1 MHPASFIFTSLSLQS
16 REENPLRTMLRMLQ
30 LGSLAVVLASLW
42 HAEAFVPDRNGGR
55 SSLGRK
61 SKSFALHMA
70 RYTPPVPVLPPPPP
84 PPPSQPDILEQLSK
98 DVSRFFESLH
108 MPKLDTN
115 LDLSNFKE
123 QISAMASNL
132 GNIELP
138 KLEQLGQLKEQIAT
152 LDASIL
158 AKLDQVAR
166 GLETGLLRDYPSVQP
181 LYEKVTAVMTPLLAS
196 HPSLTIA
203 LSTAIS
209 YQLVSQILSIG
220 QAPPPAQPY
229 PDDKYDP
236 ASARQYF
243 DQRPL
248 QVISRGLQIAVL
260 SLQFGLELL
269 KDKIEYV
276 SATV

>member
-1 MHPASFIFTSLSLQS
+1 
-16 REENPLRTMLRMLQ
+16 
-30 LGSLAVVLASLW
+30 
-42 HAEAFVPDRNGGR
+42 
-55 SSLGRK
+55 
-61 SKSFALHMA
+61 MA

-115 LDLSNFKE
+115 NLDLSNFKE
-123 QISAMASNL
+123 QIQAL
-132 GNIELP
+132 GSKLDLNKIEWP
-138 KLEQLGQLKEQIAT
+138 KLEQLTALKEQMAT

-158 AKLDQVAR
+158 AQLDQVAR
-166 GLETGLLRDYPSVQP
+166 GLETGLLKDYPSVQP
-181 LYEKVTAVMTPLLAS
+181 LYEKVTAVVTPLLAS

-203 LSTAIS
+203 LSTAVS

-220 QAPPPAQPY
+220 RAPPPVMPY
-229 PDDKYDP
+229 PTGKYDP
-236 ASARQYF
+236 ATARAYF

-248 QVISRGLQIAVL
+248 QVFGRGLQIAVL
-260 SLQFGLELL
+260 SLQFGLALL

-276 SATV
+276 LLC